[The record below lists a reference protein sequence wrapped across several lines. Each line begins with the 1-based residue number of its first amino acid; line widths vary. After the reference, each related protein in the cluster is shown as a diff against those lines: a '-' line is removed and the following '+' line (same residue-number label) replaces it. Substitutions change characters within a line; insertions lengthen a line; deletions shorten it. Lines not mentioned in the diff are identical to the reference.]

1 MNGKRTALEKLIQ
14 ESELDDESA
23 NKLLD
28 MFLEMDAKIQS
39 ISETAEKETSRRKE
53 LEKEVTDTK
62 KLNMTLARQLD
73 IGKEKQ
79 DINRIIAER
88 YGGYKETK

>member
-1 MNGKRTALEKLIQ
+1 MNEKRTALEKLIQ

-39 ISETAEKETSRRKE
+39 ISESAEKEKSRRKE

-79 DINRIIAER
+79 DINRIMAER

>member
-1 MNGKRTALEKLIQ
+1 MNEKRTALEKLIQ
-14 ESELDDESA
+14 DSELDDESA

-39 ISETAEKETSRRKE
+39 ISETAEKETSRRKA

-73 IGKEKQ
+73 VGKEKQ
-79 DINRIIAER
+79 DINRIMAER